1 VLNAFGRFTI
11 GRRRSL
17 QERFERHP
25 NDIRGPAAQ
34 TARGS
39 PERTTELGGQSDGDL
54 IFHERLPLRTA
65 IVVQRIA
72 KGKKVGPVISLS
84 RTCGVHRQRCTRV
97 RPSAGRGP
105 SSGSQRPKLWIVPGG
120 GRPHIA
126 EQGRLLEP
134 NVKFTLARRGPLGHS
149 QLTVRSVSLSLEF
162 TCQPRSRE
170 APVSH
175 DGLGGHS

>member
-1 VLNAFGRFTI
+1 MSLGQIRHSRRQRAEQVLNAFGRFTI

-65 IVVQRIA
+65 IVVHRIA
-72 KGKKVGPVISLS
+72 KGKKVGSVISLE
-84 RTCGVHRQRCTRV
+84 G
-97 RPSAGRGP
+97 
-105 SSGSQRPKLWIVPGG
+105 
-120 GRPHIA
+120 
-126 EQGRLLEP
+126 E
-134 NVKFTLARRGPLGHS
+134 
-149 QLTVRSVSLSLEF
+149 
-162 TCQPRSRE
+162 
-170 APVSH
+170 
-175 DGLGGHS
+175 

>member
-1 VLNAFGRFTI
+1 MSLGQIRHSRRQRAEQVLNAFGRLTI

-72 KGKKVGPVISLS
+72 KGKKVGSVISLGEHEGFID
-84 RTCGVHRQRCTRV
+84 RGGLRCARA
-97 RPSAGRGP
+97 RAEALHLAANASQAID
-105 SSGSQRPKLWIVPGG
+105 SSEVSDRSY
-120 GRPHIA
+120 RPHIA
-126 EQGRLLEP
+126 EQGRESRRLPDGTGCAETP
-134 NVKFTLARRGPLGHS
+134 RVNGVALA
-149 QLTVRSVSLSLEF
+149 TVGGW
-162 TCQPRSRE
+162 SRT
-170 APVSH
+170 
-175 DGLGGHS
+175 